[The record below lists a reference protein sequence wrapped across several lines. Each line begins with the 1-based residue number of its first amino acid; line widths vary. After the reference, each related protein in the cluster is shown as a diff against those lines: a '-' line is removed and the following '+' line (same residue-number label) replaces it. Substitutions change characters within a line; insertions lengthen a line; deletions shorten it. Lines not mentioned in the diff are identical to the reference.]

1 MKTEHSE
8 LEQNSGN
15 ETCLPVDMA
24 VKDSPVTEP
33 DDPRV
38 MATVRHFR
46 IVVRSI
52 QAHSAWV
59 ERQCGLS
66 AAQLWA
72 LWEVARAP
80 GLNVSQVARRLSIK
94 PATASNLLDKVENKG
109 LLERARSGPD
119 QRVVKLFI
127 TPAGEQ
133 LLNTAPLPAQG
144 ALLDGLTRM
153 GEDEIEGLHDGL
165 AALVEIL
172 RIKDEGSALSPMP
185 PAKP

>member
-1 MKTEHSE
+1 MTTDQTNVGPE
-8 LEQNSGN
+8 G
-15 ETCLPVDMA
+15 ETCLPVKA
-24 VKDSPVTEP
+24 ALKDAPVTEP

-38 MATVRHFR
+38 MAAVRHFR

-80 GLNVSQVARRLSIK
+80 GMNVSEIARRLSIK

-109 LLERARSGPD
+109 LLKRARSGPD
-119 QRVVKLFI
+119 QRVVKLFV
-127 TPAGEQ
+127 TEAGDE
-133 LLNTAPLPAQG
+133 LLRTAPLPAQG

-153 GEDEIEGLHDGL
+153 ADGELQGLNQGL
-165 AALVEIL
+165 EALVEIL
-172 RIKDEGSALSPMP
+172 SIKDEGSALSPMP
-185 PAKP
+185 PGKS

>member
-1 MKTEHSE
+1 MKTEHGKPGLSD
-8 LEQNSGN
+8 
-15 ETCLPVDMA
+15 ETCLPVDVA
-24 VKDSPVTEP
+24 VEEVTVTEP

-38 MATVRHFR
+38 MAAVRNFR

-80 GLNVSQVARRLSIK
+80 GLNVSQIARRLSIK

-119 QRVVKLFI
+119 QRVVKLFL
-127 TPAGEQ
+127 TEAGER
-133 LLNTAPLPAQG
+133 LLDTAPLPAQG

-153 GEDEIEGLHDGL
+153 AEAELDGLHDGL
-165 AALVEIL
+165 SALVEIL

-185 PAKP
+185 PSKS

>member
-1 MKTEHSE
+1 MKTDHSNTE
-8 LEQNSGN
+8 LEAGSEICQ
-15 ETCLPVDMA
+15 PVEATVPDA
-24 VKDSPVTEP
+24 PEIEP

-38 MATVRHFR
+38 MAAVRHFR

-80 GLNVSQVARRLSIK
+80 GLNVSQIARRLSIK
-94 PATASNLLDKVENKG
+94 PATASNLLDKIENKG

-119 QRVVKLFI
+119 QRVVKLFV
-127 TPAGEQ
+127 TRSGEK
-133 LLNTAPLPAQG
+133 LLATAPLPAQG
-144 ALLDGLTRM
+144 ALLDGLTRLAD
-153 GEDEIEGLHDGL
+153 GELEGLNKGL
-165 AALVEIL
+165 EALVEIL
-172 RIKDEGSALSPMP
+172 SIKDEGSAMAPMP
-185 PAKP
+185 PGKS

>member
-1 MKTEHSE
+1 MKTEIPKNGHES
-8 LEQNSGN
+8 
-15 ETCLPVDMA
+15 ETCLPLDTA
-24 VKDSPVTEP
+24 VHEAPVNEP

-38 MATVRHFR
+38 MDAVRRFR

-80 GLNVSQVARRLSIK
+80 GLNVSQIARRLSIK

-127 TPAGEQ
+127 TKQGEK
-133 LLNTAPLPAQG
+133 LLDTAPLPAQG

-153 GEDEIEGLHDGL
+153 AENQLEGLNDGL
-165 AALVEIL
+165 GALVEIL

-185 PAKP
+185 PSKS

>member
-1 MKTEHSE
+1 MKTEHPNPSQESE
-8 LEQNSGN
+8 A
-15 ETCLPVDMA
+15 CLPVNAA
-24 VKDSPVTEP
+24 VEEVPETEP

-38 MATVRHFR
+38 MAAVRHFR

-80 GLNVSQVARRLSIK
+80 GMNVSEIARRLSIK

-119 QRVVKLFI
+119 QRVVKLFV
-127 TPAGEQ
+127 TEPGNE
-133 LLNTAPLPAQG
+133 LLRTAPLPAQG

-153 GEDEIEGLHDGL
+153 AEDELDGL
-165 AALVEIL
+165 NCGLEALVEIL
-172 RIKDEGSALSPMP
+172 SIKDEGSALAPMP
-185 PAKP
+185 PGKS